1 MIPMKIA
8 LHTCHKHYIHIS
20 YCNILFTSY
29 SIYPHYHTCLLAC
42 FTWRFDNTIM
52 LEVHMERMYVICM
65 QHLCTC
71 NNVHPPYV
79 VHTPVAIPSDWLM
92 SHFLHELTC
101 ASLIP
106 QHGIF
111 FGMNAYYGVG
121 RCHVTSA
128 QQHVGVKTMYC
139 AYLACIVV
147 QGLFS
152 PQECRA
158 ISFPLFSYCSHC
170 FHSKVARVTKRPRW
184 PPDPTGSCLK

>member
-92 SHFLHELTC
+92 SHFLQS
-101 ASLIP
+101 SLVP
-106 QHGIF
+106 PSF
-111 FGMNAYYGVG
+111 PNMAYFLAWMHTMGSVG
-121 RCHVTSA
+121 VTSLPHNNMLEWKQCIA
-128 QQHVGVKTMYC
+128 RIWHV
-139 AYLACIVV
+139 L
-147 QGLFS
+147 
-152 PQECRA
+152 
-158 ISFPLFSYCSHC
+158 
-170 FHSKVARVTKRPRW
+170 
-184 PPDPTGSCLK
+184 